1 MTHAI
6 LAPSAAERWTR
17 CPGSVALAEQYG
29 EPDTG
34 SPYAAEGTAAHELA
48 AQALQEGNEP
58 QDYIGEVF
66 EGYEATPEMAEY
78 VARYTDQVRSI
89 AYADAWVEEWID
101 VEDVPGVSGTPD
113 FVGVDDIAEEVH
125 VHDLKYGRGVRVDAA
140 ENRQLMLYALGAV
153 RRAQAL
159 GYTIT
164 DARLFIHQP
173 RRSHR
178 DEWVV
183 SVADLE
189 AFAEQ
194 ARTAARTALAIKD
207 GTELF
212 SREALVASEPACRW
226 CPAKAHCPELADET
240 AQTVYGELFS
250 MSNLSEAKTPRPV
263 DGLDTE
269 QLAEVLA
276 RVDQIEGWCKAIRD
290 RAAAELQAGREVP
303 GYKLVE
309 GKRGARQWS
318 DPQEAERMLRGTFR
332 LRKDEA
338 YSFKLISPTQAGKLL
353 SPQRYRKLHDL
364 ISQPPGKPALA
375 PESDKRPSIS
385 QSADASEFE

>member
-34 SPYAAEGTAAHELA
+34 SPYAAEGTAAHALA
-48 AQALQEGNEP
+48 EAALTQGCEP
-58 QDYIGEVF
+58 SDFVGDTFGGHV
-66 EGYEATPEMAEY
+66 ATDDMAEH
-78 VARYTDQVRSI
+78 VTAYTDQVRAI

-101 VEDVPGVSGTPD
+101 VEEVPGVSGTPD

-125 VHDLKYGRGVRVDAA
+125 VHDLKYGQGVRVDAA

-178 DEWVV
+178 DEWAV
-183 SVADLE
+183 SVAALE

-226 CPAKAHCPELADET
+226 CPAKAHCPELAERNAET
-240 AQTVYGELFS
+240 VAGELFDDVPT
-250 MSNLSEAKTPRPV
+250 MLAHPRDPQGLGTDDLAAILPHLDRVEA
-263 DGLDTE
+263 
-269 QLAEVLA
+269 
-276 RVDQIEGWCKAIRD
+276 WCKAIRG

-318 DPQEAERMLRGTFR
+318 DPQEAERVLRGTFR
-332 LRKDEA
+332 LRKDKA
-338 YSFKLISPTQAGKLL
+338 YSFKLISPTQAEKLL
-353 SPQRYRKLHDL
+353 SPQRYRKLHNL

-375 PESDKRPSIS
+375 PESDKRPPIS
-385 QSADASEFE
+385 QTADASEFE